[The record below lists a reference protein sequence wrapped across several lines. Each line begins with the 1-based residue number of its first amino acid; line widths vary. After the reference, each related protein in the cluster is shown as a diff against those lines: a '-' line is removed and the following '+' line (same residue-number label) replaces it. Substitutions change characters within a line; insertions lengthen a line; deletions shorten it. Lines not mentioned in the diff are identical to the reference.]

1 MSAFPQCVPL
11 TFPQVAPVAP
21 QVDDDSEPDVLPLQL
36 TGSLGTLTR
45 KQYRRRLYERHPYCR
60 FCGGKMKYENATLD
74 HLQPQ
79 AQGGGD
85 HLWNL
90 ILACRRCNEVKA
102 NRTVEQWAADILYGA
117 EPVIHQQ

>member
-1 MSAFPQCVPL
+1 
-11 TFPQVAPVAP
+11 
-21 QVDDDSEPDVLPLQL
+21 
-36 TGSLGTLTR
+36 
-45 KQYRRRLYERHPYCR
+45 
-60 FCGGKMKYENATLD
+60 MKYENATLD

-85 HLWNL
+85 QLWNL

-102 NRTVEQWAADILYGA
+102 NRTVEQWAVDILYGA